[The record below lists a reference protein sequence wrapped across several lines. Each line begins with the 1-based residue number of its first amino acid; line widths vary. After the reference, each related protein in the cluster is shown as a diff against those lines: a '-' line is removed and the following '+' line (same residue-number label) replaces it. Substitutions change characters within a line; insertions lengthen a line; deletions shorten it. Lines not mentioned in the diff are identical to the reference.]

1 MEEEIRV
8 RVSSEF
14 KKELEE
20 KAKQLNITLS
30 AYIRMKLST
39 P

>member
-30 AYIRMKLST
+30 AYIRMKLSQ
-39 P
+39 

>member
-20 KAKQLNITLS
+20 KAKQLNIALS
-30 AYIRMKLST
+30 AYIRMKLSQ
-39 P
+39 

>member
-20 KAKQLNITLS
+20 KAKKLNITLS
-30 AYIRMKLST
+30 AYIRMKLSQ
-39 P
+39 

>member
-30 AYIRMKLST
+30 AYIRMKLSG
-39 P
+39 